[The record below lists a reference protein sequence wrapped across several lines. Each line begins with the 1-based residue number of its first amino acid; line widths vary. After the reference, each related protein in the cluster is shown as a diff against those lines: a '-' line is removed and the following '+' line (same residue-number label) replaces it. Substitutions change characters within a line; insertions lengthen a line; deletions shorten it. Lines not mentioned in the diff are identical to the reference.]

1 SQFTPIRL
9 EAGRGGLDPTVGVLA
24 PFHGAAYC
32 VYARPPL
39 IRKKLEAFIGDTALQ
54 SIRKQHEYFASV
66 V

>member
-1 SQFTPIRL
+1 M
-9 EAGRGGLDPTVGVLA
+9 GVLA